1 MQRWVGG
8 SVRRVSGAAGL
19 PPNTSPN
26 RCSGRPSGESKAPQP
41 SPHPQQPELLS
52 VRSSPGSPFL
62 DVPSLS
68 SGHQAPP
75 GASLPQRFSPW
86 VTGFTL
92 SSVPSL
98 SQVTRFLF
106 LGLSASL
113 LRALGSPCPQ
123 DTGLMLH
130 SAPFSLLGLPGS
142 PRP

>member
-1 MQRWVGG
+1 MGG
-8 SVRRVSGAAGL
+8 SVRRASGAACL

-52 VRSSPGSPFL
+52 LSAVHRAHPSLTSPPSPQVTRLLLGLHFLNASLLGSLGSPC
-62 DVPSLS
+62 P
-68 SGHQAPP
+68 QCP
-75 GASLPQRFSPW
+75 LP
-86 VTGFTL
+86 
-92 SSVPSL
+92 
-98 SQVTRFLF
+98 QVTRFLL

-113 LRALGSPCPQ
+113 LRALGSSCPQ